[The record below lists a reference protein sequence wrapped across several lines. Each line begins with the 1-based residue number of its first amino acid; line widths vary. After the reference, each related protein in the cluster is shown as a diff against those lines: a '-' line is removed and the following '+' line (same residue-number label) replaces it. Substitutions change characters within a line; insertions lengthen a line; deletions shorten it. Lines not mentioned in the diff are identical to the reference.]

1 MCPCRVQSLRH
12 AVRRDSVLWGKHSHV
27 SQAECQK
34 PEDVVKNDVLVKK
47 ELVVYSQVGVR
58 GVLVLSSSAGV
69 PVVLTVCA
77 SEPAAADGTETALL

>member
-27 SQAECQK
+27 SQAKCQK
-34 PEDVVKNDVLVKK
+34 PDVVKNVVLLKK
-47 ELVVYSQVGVR
+47 ELVVYSQVGVQ
-58 GVLVLSSSAGV
+58 GVLVLLSSAGV